1 MAIFKQVKNWSGS
14 DTGFLEKV
22 QHESNVMTGVGS
34 YEDLPDKPS
43 INNVILQG
51 SLSLNDL
58 NIPSKDDCVLHNDV
72 LTQIDLDSLKTKNQW
87 YNAQAIDGLII
98 TFDEGLES
106 IEKEAERYTDSVA
119 ESLVAK
125 KDKLSQV
132 AVDVAKEDNQW
143 YNAKAI
149 DNMGLGFEQELEEIR
164 KDIEAFPDQDDMDA
178 FGKSLV
184 DLIGTKVDKNK
195 HVTVDLSDWDLTQ
208 QYDEDAW
215 YNANM
220 CNKIFIMFDGM
231 LNDVEDKIPSDIS
244 ELKNDKNYATV
255 ADVSNAVAS
264 LVGGAPETLNT
275 LGELATGLAS
285 NKAVVEVLNDAIEN
299 KADKDHK
306 HIEYLTEHQDLS
318 AYATIALLEEKIAEL
333 EARIKALETPE
344 VSE

>member
-22 QHESNVMTGVGS
+22 QHESNVTTGVSS
-34 YEDLPDKPS
+34 YEDLTDKPS
-43 INNVILQG
+43 INNVVLQG

-58 NIPSKDDCVLHNDV
+58 NIPGKDDCVLHNDV
-72 LTQIDLDSLKTKNQW
+72 LTKIDLDSLKTKNQW
-87 YNAQAIDGLII
+87 YNAQAIDSLII
-98 TFDEGLES
+98 AFDEGLES

-125 KDKLSQV
+125 KDGLSQV
-132 AVDVAKEDNQW
+132 AVDVMKEDNQW

-149 DNMGLGFEQELEEIR
+149 DNMGIGFEQELEEIR
-164 KDIEAFPDQDDMDA
+164 KNIEAFPDQEDMDA

-184 DLIGTKVDKNK
+184 DLIGTKVDKSK
-195 HVTVDLSDWDLTQ
+195 HVIVDLSDWDLTQ

-220 CNKIFIMFDGM
+220 CNQIFIMFNEM

-244 ELKNDKNYATV
+244 KLKNDKNYATV

>member
-58 NIPSKDDCVLHNDV
+58 NIPGKDDCVLHNDV

-87 YNAQAIDGLII
+87 YNAQAIDGLVIV
-98 TFDEGLES
+98 FDEGLES

-125 KDKLSQV
+125 KDGLSQV
-132 AVDVAKEDNQW
+132 AVDVTKEDNQW

-149 DNMGLGFEQELEEIR
+149 DGMGVEFGEALASIQQQIDSMPGDEEL
-164 KDIEAFPDQDDMDA
+164 QV
-178 FGKSLV
+178 FGQS
-184 DLIGTKVDKNK
+184 IANTISTKVDKSK
-195 HVTVDLSDWDLTQ
+195 HITVDVNDFDLSERH
-208 QYDEDAW
+208 DEDAW

-220 CNKIFIMFDGM
+220 CNEIFAKFNEM
-231 LNDVEDKIPSDIS
+231 LREVEDKIPSDIS
-244 ELKNDKNYATV
+244 ELKNNKNYATV
-255 ADVSNAVAS
+255 TDVSNAVAS

-299 KADKDHK
+299 KADKNHK